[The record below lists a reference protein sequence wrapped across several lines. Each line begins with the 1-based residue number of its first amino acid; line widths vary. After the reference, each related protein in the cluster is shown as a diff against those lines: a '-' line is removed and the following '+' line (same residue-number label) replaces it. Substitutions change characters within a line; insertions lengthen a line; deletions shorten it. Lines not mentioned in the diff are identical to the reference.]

1 MDFCRKKKFIN
12 ICNNKEKFIYF
23 WKFVFLKI
31 FFMGRFYLI
40 IWWYFEV
47 GIWICG
53 IVDVVVLDVIVLVF
67 VDVVLIVVEL

>member
-1 MDFCRKKKFIN
+1 
-12 ICNNKEKFIYF
+12 
-23 WKFVFLKI
+23 
-31 FFMGRFYLI
+31 MGRFYLI